1 MAIKYTPFLF
11 SFLACCLFV
20 SCHFRIETELKK
32 VEHLLD
38 NHPDSALSI
47 LSQINTREIT
57 GERTLAHYA
66 LLKSAALDKNYID
79 IGNDSIISIAKDYYQ
94 KKSVSYN
101 RMRSFY
107 YYGVVKK
114 NASDY
119 VAAVISFEKALQD
132 ATLLNNLRYLGLSHR
147 NMAAV
152 FNTTGNMEEAK
163 RHIKIAIGSFEKNLD
178 TVYAES
184 AKYSLAI
191 NYINENQMDSSRSL
205 FNELRYSGRI
215 PSLKYYASIYYA
227 NTLVSQGDSLNEALA
242 IYRRIPKKYFGPAH
256 YGFYAKAFAMTSQL
270 DSARKW
276 MIEGYKAARTKA
288 DSAKL
293 HSFVYP
299 IDLMEGHPQIALDKV
314 IEAMAVQ
321 DSYTRQ
327 VLLQS
332 LSVAQMDYYQQEAS
346 IQKARAERRLVMII
360 LGSIIF
366 LLVLL
371 ISFLF
376 LTKRQKEKE
385 SLLKEQMAQFALE
398 KQSIIKGNS
407 QLVGSLFLDKMAR
420 LCSLSSQYY
429 LAGDEFDKK
438 VFLDKF
444 KNAVKELKSSPDLL
458 EILEKDLN
466 QYCSGIM
473 NKLTEQVPGIKG
485 DNRSIAAMFFA
496 GIPDALIQIIM
507 KRASTGSL
515 KTLRSRLRQRIVDA
529 HAPDEELFLKMLS
542 TEKATGKENKSMRLN
557 Q

>member
-20 SCHFRIETELKK
+20 SCHFRIETELNK

-94 KKSVSYN
+94 NKGVSYN

-132 ATLLNNLRYLGLSHR
+132 ATLLKNLRYLGLSHR

-371 ISFLF
+371 IAFLF

-473 NKLTEQVPGIKG
+473 DKLTEQVPGIKG
-485 DNRSIAAMFFA
+485 DNRSITAMFFA

-542 TEKATGKENKSMRLN
+542 TEKATGKENKSMK
-557 Q
+557 

>member
-1 MAIKYTPFLF
+1 MTIKYTSFLL
-11 SFLACCLFV
+11 SFLACCLLV
-20 SCHFRIETELKK
+20 SCHSRIKTELNK

-79 IGNDSIISIAKDYYQ
+79 IGNDSIISIAKNYYQ
-94 KKSVSYN
+94 KKGVSYD

-107 YYGVVKK
+107 YFGIVKK
-114 NASDY
+114 NASDFA
-119 VAAVISFEKALQD
+119 AAVVSFEKALQD
-132 ATLLNNLRYLGLSHR
+132 ATLLNNLRYIGLAHR

-152 FNTTGNMEEAK
+152 FNVTGNMEEAK
-163 RHIKIAIGSFEKNLD
+163 RHIRIALGTFEKNLD

-191 NYINENQMDSSRSL
+191 SYLNENQMDSSQAL
-205 FNELRYSGRI
+205 LNELRYSNHN
-215 PSLKYYASIYYA
+215 PSLKYYASVYYA

-256 YGFYAKAFAMTSQL
+256 YGFYARAFAMTSQL

-276 MIEGYKAARTKA
+276 MNEGYKSAKTKA

-314 IEAMAVQ
+314 TEAMAVQ

-360 LGSIIF
+360 LGGVVF

-371 ISFLF
+371 IAFLF

-385 SLLKEQMAQFALE
+385 SLLKEQMAQLALE
-398 KQSIIKGNS
+398 QQGIIKGNS
-407 QLVGSLFLDKMAR
+407 QLVGSLFLDKMVR
-420 LCSLSSQYY
+420 LCGLSRQYY

-444 KNAVKELKSSPDLL
+444 QNAVKELRRSPDLL
-458 EILEKDLN
+458 EFLEKDLN

-473 NKLTEQVPGIKG
+473 NKLAEQVPGIKG

-496 GIPDALIQIIM
+496 GIPDSLIRIIM
-507 KRASTGSL
+507 NRVSTGSL

-529 HAPDEELFLKMLS
+529 HALDEELFLKMLS
-542 TEKATGKENKSMRLN
+542 TEKQPGKKTKA
-557 Q
+557 